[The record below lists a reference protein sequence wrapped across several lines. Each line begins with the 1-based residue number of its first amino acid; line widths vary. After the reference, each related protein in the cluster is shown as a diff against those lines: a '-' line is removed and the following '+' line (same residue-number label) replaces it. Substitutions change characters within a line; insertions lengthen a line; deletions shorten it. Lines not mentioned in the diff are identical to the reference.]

1 MATTQIQTVHTGA
14 DKAKLGLA
22 VALVLAALSGFYL
35 LGQQGQ
41 WLQWGVL
48 LACLAGAVVVFF
60 LSESGRQLAGFGREA
75 WREVRKVVWP
85 ARKEAMQITAYVF
98 GCADHGAVPLAV
110 GQDAG
115 MAFLRFDSGMEKIM
129 TDAVASPSAVSPMA
143 ASANPDLRWYVVH
156 AYSGMEK
163 AVERN
168 ILERIARSGMQH
180 KFGRILVPMEEVVEV
195 KNGQKRTTERK
206 FFPGYVLVEMIMDD
220 ESWHLVKH
228 TNKVTGFV
236 GGAKNRPAPISEAE
250 VMKIVN
256 QMQEGTEKPRHKVEF
271 VVGEYVRVK
280 DGPFTDFNGSVEDV
294 NYEKSKVRVSVT
306 IFGRSTPVELEF
318 SQIEKT

>member
-1 MATTQIQTVHTGA
+1 
-14 DKAKLGLA
+14 
-22 VALVLAALSGFYL
+22 
-35 LGQQGQ
+35 
-41 WLQWGVL
+41 
-48 LACLAGAVVVFF
+48 
-60 LSESGRQLAGFGREA
+60 
-75 WREVRKVVWP
+75 
-85 ARKEAMQITAYVF
+85 
-98 GCADHGAVPLAV
+98 
-110 GQDAG
+110 
-115 MAFLRFDSGMEKIM
+115 M
-129 TDAVASPSAVSPMA
+129 TDVVEPSAVEPA
-143 ASANPDLRWYVVH
+143 ALPPPTNPDLRWYVVH

-168 ILERIARSGMQH
+168 ILERINRAGMQD

-195 KNGQKRTTERK
+195 KNGQKKTTERK
-206 FFPGYVLVEMIMDD
+206 FFPGYVLVEMIMEDD
-220 ESWHLVKH
+220 TWHLIKH

-236 GGAKNRPAPISEAE
+236 GGAKNRPSPISEAE
-250 VMKIVN
+250 VAKIVN

-294 NYEKSKVRVSVT
+294 NYDKSKVRVSVT